1 MDSTLFLQ
9 NGFELSPQE
18 RDSFEKYLAL
28 FLEYNAHTN
37 LSAIRDEPGIIEK
50 HFVDS
55 LYGVNAILGDQENS
69 LHGFLQPQE
78 WHMSMKLLDI
88 GSGWGFPGIPL
99 KIVIPELEVT
109 LLDSVGKKVKAMN
122 HFVQELKL
130 ENIGAIQERAEVLA
144 KDPKHNGKYDFV
156 VSRATAYITDIL
168 KWSLPFL
175 RPNGKIIL
183 YKMPSEDEMKDI
195 MKIIKKLSLVNI
207 WELSY
212 ELWWKERVL
221 FVFQKSK

>member
-1 MDSTLFLQ
+1 
-9 NGFELSPQE
+9 
-18 RDSFEKYLAL
+18 
-28 FLEYNAHTN
+28 
-37 LSAIRDEPGIIEK
+37 
-50 HFVDS
+50 
-55 LYGVNAILGDQENS
+55 
-69 LHGFLQPQE
+69 
-78 WHMSMKLLDI
+78 
-88 GSGWGFPGIPL
+88 
-99 KIVIPELEVT
+99 
-109 LLDSVGKKVKAMN
+109 MN

-207 WELSY
+207 
-212 ELWWKERVL
+212 
-221 FVFQKSK
+221 